1 MASPVDLDDAFAA
14 VLDAREVRQRR
25 ERASRD
31 LWRTHHSPE
40 RYERCLVV
48 RGRHVCRRCTWLYS
62 VAFAVLVAG
71 LFGLS
76 PWPPSLD
83 VWFVWGL
90 ALPATIEFV
99 SGELLSLGYSQRRQ
113 VAATLLLAPAIG
125 RGMTVEL
132 ANAGSSLFWG
142 PVLVLG
148 PIWFLAALIGW
159 FRRTGQYR
167 HASDELL

>member
-1 MASPVDLDDAFAA
+1 MSSSVDLDEAFAA
-14 VLDAREVRQRR
+14 VLDAREVRQR
-25 ERASRD
+25 EARAGKE

-62 VAFAVLVAG
+62 VAFAVLFAG
-71 LFGLS
+71 LFGVS
-76 PWPPSLD
+76 PWPSSLD
-83 VWFVWGL
+83 TWLVWGL

-99 SGELLSLGYSQRRQ
+99 AGELFSLRYSPRRQ
-113 VAATLLLAPAIG
+113 TFVTLLLAPAIG
-125 RGMTVEL
+125 RGMTAEL
-132 ANAGSSLFWG
+132 THAGDPLFWG

-148 PIWFLAALIGW
+148 PVWFLSALIGW

-167 HASDELL
+167 NSADEVT